1 MCVMAEQDT
10 SATISQPESESG
22 SDAGAVSLFP
32 RRKLGGSPP
41 SKHRAPVKLDYQ
53 TLEGL
58 FDMPQPDAA
67 RELGIA
73 LTTLKHACRRLGV
86 PRWPYSRKRVAC
98 SAQAADE
105 HARADCSQS
114 CSASP
119 RARDDGD
126 MEMERNVKRKPSF
139 SVSPVNVSMQQLSG
153 DSSPEVY
160 NRRHDPVIDDPFAAY
175 ALNEDS
181 TRRAT
186 DLARYPAAADLDP
199 AAGVGAA
206 GPAAQKRADSDRIGG
221 WAVPC
226 NLWLVPNEVTKEA
239 ERNRNFWSLGLLEV
253 PSAELDALARRT
265 VSAIDAGPV

>member
-1 MCVMAEQDT
+1 
-10 SATISQPESESG
+10 
-22 SDAGAVSLFP
+22 
-32 RRKLGGSPP
+32 
-41 SKHRAPVKLDYQ
+41 
-53 TLEGL
+53 
-58 FDMPQPDAA
+58 
-67 RELGIA
+67 
-73 LTTLKHACRRLGV
+73 
-86 PRWPYSRKRVAC
+86 
-98 SAQAADE
+98 
-105 HARADCSQS
+105 
-114 CSASP
+114 
-119 RARDDGD
+119 

-153 DSSPEVY
+153 HSSPEVY

-181 TRRAT
+181 TRRAN

-226 NLWLVPNEVTKEA
+226 NLWLVPDEVTKEA
-239 ERNRNFWSLGLLEV
+239 ERSRNFWGLGPLEV